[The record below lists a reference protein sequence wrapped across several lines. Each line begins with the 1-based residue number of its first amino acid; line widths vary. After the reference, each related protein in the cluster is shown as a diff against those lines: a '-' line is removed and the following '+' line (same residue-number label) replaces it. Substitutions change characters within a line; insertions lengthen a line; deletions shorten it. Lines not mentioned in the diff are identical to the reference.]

1 MTGRMNSPFASG
13 SDAALEALLSETRAR
28 EPEISESLTARILAD
43 AARVSA
49 EFAKDR
55 KPAQNSAQ
63 NLAQSSAV
71 KPGVKPGVKP
81 AAKSPPD
88 VARGAAGVGIFGGL
102 LADVLRALG
111 GLPAAA
117 AFSGALAL
125 GVATG
130 AAMPNPNAAAET
142 AAAVDDDPF
151 HMALMGSESL
161 DILAADDP
169 MEGA

>member
-28 EPEISESLTARILAD
+28 EPEISDSLTARILAD

-55 KPAQNSAQ
+55 KPTQ
-63 NLAQSSAV
+63 NLAVKSS
-71 KPGVKPGVKP
+71 
-81 AAKSPPD
+81 S
-88 VARGAAGVGIFGGL
+88 GAAGVGLFGGL
-102 LADVLRALG
+102 LADLLRALG

-130 AAMPNPNAAAET
+130 AAMPNPNVATET
-142 AAAVDDDPF
+142 AAAAEDDPF